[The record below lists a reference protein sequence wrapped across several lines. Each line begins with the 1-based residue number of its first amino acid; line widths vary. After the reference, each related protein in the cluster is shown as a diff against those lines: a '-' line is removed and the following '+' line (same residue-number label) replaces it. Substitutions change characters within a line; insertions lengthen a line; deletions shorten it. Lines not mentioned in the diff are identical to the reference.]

1 MNGYEL
7 AVLHGNP
14 STANLP
20 IINIA
25 EESNMTDKPK
35 ILIVDD
41 KPQNLFALETILEKI
56 AADVFQSTSGNEA
69 LRLSLEHDFALA
81 IVDVQMPEM
90 DGYELVELLRGNKV
104 TANLPIIFVSAIY
117 SDEYHHRKGYD
128 SGAVDFMSKPF
139 IPEILLSKVRVFIDL
154 YEKRQD
160 LQNMV
165 NELNLANT
173 ELSRANALLSRR
185 TMLLETSSKIG
196 QQITSIL
203 DLKELLSEVT
213 GIIQRQFNY
222 PWVSIWLVDEDQH
235 ILSLVARTKNA
246 VEIGTAIPYTHKGL
260 IGKASQT
267 GEMAIDNKAGQN
279 SSFNTTPGLP
289 IVFSELAIPLKF
301 PKIILGV
308 LDIQSERLQAFNQE
322 DVDALQLLSTQISVA
337 VRNAKLYAQ
346 VLSFGVK

>member
-1 MNGYEL
+1 
-7 AVLHGNP
+7 
-14 STANLP
+14 
-20 IINIA
+20 
-25 EESNMTDKPK
+25 MTDKPK

-41 KPQNLFALETILEKI
+41 KPQNLFTLEKI
-56 AADVFQSTSGNEA
+56 LQKITVDVIQSTSGNEA
-69 LRLSLEHDFALA
+69 LRLTLEHDFALA

-90 DGYELVELLRGNKV
+90 DGYELVEFLRGNKV
-104 TANLPIIFVSAIY
+104 TANLPVIFVSAIY

-128 SGAVDFMSKPF
+128 SGAVDFLSKPF

-165 NELNLANT
+165 NKLNLANT
-173 ELSRANALLSRR
+173 ELNRANVVLSRR
-185 TMLLETSSKIG
+185 TMLLETSSKVG

-203 DLKELLSEVT
+203 DLKGLLSEVT

-222 PWVSIWLVDEDQH
+222 PWVSIWLEAENKNS
-235 ILSLVARTKNA
+235 LSLVARTKNTI
-246 VEIGTAIPYTHKGL
+246 EIGTAIPSVHKGL
-260 IGKASQT
+260 AGQACRT
-267 GEMAIDNKAGQN
+267 GEIAIDNKAGQN
-279 SSFNTTPGLP
+279 SSFVTTPGLP

-322 DVDALQLLSTQISVA
+322 DVAALQLLSTQISVA
-337 VRNAKLYAQ
+337 VRNAKLYEQ
-346 VLSFGVK
+346 VLNLGTKSN